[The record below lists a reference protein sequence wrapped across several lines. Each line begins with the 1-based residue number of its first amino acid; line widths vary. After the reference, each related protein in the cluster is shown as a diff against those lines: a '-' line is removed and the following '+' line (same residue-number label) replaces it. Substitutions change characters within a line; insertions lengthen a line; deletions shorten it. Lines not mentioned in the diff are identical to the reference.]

1 MKEEPLKIRVPAAPV
16 GSSHNHPISGEA
28 AVFLLIVAQLAA
40 LLFVIRLFKL
50 EEGHGL
56 IIILIPLFV
65 GFIIHGFLPVHFRI
79 FFPVAFLDYIWTRDR
94 SGQHTHS
101 SRNRRCIDSLGAPP
115 DPLPASRS
123 AHIDRCRY
131 SGAVRSRDPATESG
145 YLLLGRGEP
154 GVSDQPGDWGEMVRR
169 DLERAEALRCSG
181 DQRLAFLTGR
191 VREVLSGVWQVRIG
205 QPSRCLRIKRGL

>member
-65 GFIIHGFLPVHFRI
+65 GFIIHGLLPVHFRI
-79 FFPVAFLDYIWTRDR
+79 PFFLLL
-94 SGQHTHS
+94 
-101 SRNRRCIDSLGAPP
+101 SLTIYG
-115 DPLPASRS
+115 LVIGPANTL
-123 AHIDRCRY
+123 IVLGI
-131 SGAVRSRDPATESG
+131 GAVLI
-145 YLLLGRGEP
+145 LLAHLPIHYRLRVLLILIAAVILG
-154 GVSDQPGDWGEMVRR
+154 
-169 DLERAEALRCSG
+169 LFRAEIR
-181 DQRLAFLTGR
+181 QRNQVIFF
-191 VREVLSGVWQVRIG
+191 SGVANQAFPINREIG
-205 QPSRCLRIKRGL
+205 GRWFDEILNEPKHFDVAEISGWLS